1 MKNQKFRTKR
11 ICVLCALALALLL
24 SLTGC
29 GKEDPKAAVKSATTA
44 TVTNLTKI
52 GEQLELGEIRSM
64 AATGSYH
71 GEMELYLKEA
81 DVGTD
86 LSGFYGS
93 GFSVSMDSD
102 IQNRK
107 ISANMGLRVADY
119 DAMNMKLFLL
129 DNTLYFT
136 CPELTGGH
144 LLGINTETLSQDLPD
159 ANIDDSENFNYFEM
173 ISEHTDEN
181 GKFTLSADTL
191 KAMKDA
197 YDAMSDASTWATAEE
212 TELTV
217 ADISG
222 KCKTYTLTIPAEE
235 ARNFLLNMM
244 TALFND
250 DYCSKVLQ
258 GVLSEELYYYDSY
271 EQYVEENLDE
281 LKASLEEELTQD
293 VTAVFYVKDKMLR
306 GVDFTLSNDETL
318 MAFELRFGMDKNPA
332 DYIGLTV
339 RDENDEELRM
349 VSSGDHIMNAGK
361 FTDKTTVTFK
371 DSEAEETIL
380 TLDTDYDAESGAYI
394 VELSLDPEGDLVT
407 VRAAGNLSIDGKTME
422 LTFDSIHVITAE
434 ADVAFGGKYSV
445 SESAGVE
452 ADVTGAEM
460 ISDMTEE
467 AQEELGTELE
477 NNITI
482 LILTLAN
489 RVPAI
494 ADMLGMGY

>member
-1 MKNQKFRTKR
+1 
-11 ICVLCALALALLL
+11 
-24 SLTGC
+24 
-29 GKEDPKAAVKSATTA
+29 
-44 TVTNLTKI
+44 
-52 GEQLELGEIRSM
+52 
-64 AATGSYH
+64 
-71 GEMELYLKEA
+71 
-81 DVGTD
+81 
-86 LSGFYGS
+86 
-93 GFSVSMDSD
+93 
-102 IQNRK
+102 
-107 ISANMGLRVADY
+107 
-119 DAMNMKLFLL
+119 
-129 DNTLYFT
+129 
-136 CPELTGGH
+136 LTGGH

-159 ANIDDSENFNYFEM
+159 ANIDESENFNYFEM

-244 TALFND
+244 TAFFND

-332 DYIGLTV
+332 NYIGLTL
-339 RDENDEELRM
+339 RDENDEELRV

-361 FTDKTTVTFK
+361 FTDKTAVTFK

-380 TLDTDYDAESGAYI
+380 ALDTDYDAESGAYS

-407 VRAAGNLSIDGKTME
+407 VRAAGNLSVDGKTME

-467 AQEELGTELE
+467 AQEELGTEME

-494 ADMLGMGY
+494 ADMLGMSY